1 MMSRVTPAF
10 SVLMAVYAKEQP
22 DNLAAALASVF
33 AQTLVP
39 DEVILVKDGP
49 LPALLEAII
58 AHHAAIHLQLKPLAL
73 ERNVGL
79 GAALNAGLA
88 RCSHEVVARM
98 DSDDLCT
105 PNRFER
111 QVLLFAEDEK
121 LAVVG
126 AWVAEFETDAR
137 NPYGMRVVPE
147 SHEQISRI
155 AKTRCPVNHPTVVFR
170 KSFVLTVGGYNAKHL
185 LEDYYLWA
193 RLMMAGYRFRN
204 VQAPLVMM
212 RTGEGLYD
220 RRGGLKYA
228 LAEIKLF
235 IDFYQMGFIGL
246 VDLFRNLVTRA
257 VIRLMPSA
265 MRKWLYLRFARTH
278 THTHTTYLND

>member
-1 MMSRVTPAF
+1 MNNGFSKF
-10 SVLMAVYAKEQP
+10 SVLMSVYAKEQP
-22 DNLAAALASVF
+22 EHLVMALSSVF
-33 AQTLVP
+33 LQSLMP
-39 DEVILVKDGP
+39 DEVVLVKDGP
-49 LPALLEAII
+49 LPESLEDVIKQQVMTHPQLRII
-58 AHHAAIHLQLKPLAL
+58 SLA
-73 ERNVGL
+73 RNVGL

-88 RCSHEVVARM
+88 HCSHEIVARM

-105 PNRFER
+105 PDRFER

-126 AWVAEFETDAR
+126 AWIAEFETDAR
-137 NPYGMRVVPE
+137 NPHGMRVVPE
-147 SHEQISRI
+147 SHEQINRI
-155 AKTRCPVNHPTVVFR
+155 ARTRCPVNHPTVVFR

-193 RLMMAGYRFRN
+193 RLMVAGYRFRN

-235 IDFYQMGFIGL
+235 IDFYQIGFIGL
-246 VDLFRNLVTRA
+246 IDLFRNLVTRA
-257 VIRLMPSA
+257 VVRLLPSA

-278 THTHTTYLND
+278 TTSLNG